1 MEAVI
6 RRMLLLCGL
15 WAMAVSAQAGDAAMD
30 GGVIVYGKAGGNAPG
45 WAISTALP
53 RGWTQDCCQY
63 AEAIGV
69 NLVLYRGEWTGEPER
84 VMVLNVWSQKLAT
97 LDAEWQEDQ
106 KSYLKRDPKA
116 KVTAFPVH
124 NTAMACH
131 GLLFQGSDHKDDAV
145 VFCDPGKATGI
156 RLSWSMTL
164 AAEDAARQDVLKL
177 FSQVVEQSR
186 YMKYI
191 SKPASPAKA
200 KH

>member
-1 MEAVI
+1 MRQA
-6 RRMLLLCGL
+6 LLLCGL
-15 WAMAVSAQAGDAAMD
+15 WVVAVSVQAGDAATG
-30 GGVIVYGKAGGNAPG
+30 GGVIVYGKADGKAPG

-53 RGWTQDCCQY
+53 SGWTQDCCQY
-63 AEAIGV
+63 AAAIGV

-84 VMVLNVWSQKLAT
+84 VMLLNVWPQKLAS
-97 LDAEWQEDQ
+97 LDAEWQDDQ

-116 KVTAFPVH
+116 KVSTFPVH
-124 NTAMACH
+124 NGAMACH

-145 VFCDPGKATGI
+145 VFCDPGKATGV

-164 AAEDAARQDVLKL
+164 AAADPTRQDVLTL

-186 YMKYI
+186 YMKYE
-191 SKPASPAKA
+191 SKPAAPAKA